1 MKNCETLERV
11 LKLSADDRE
20 KTGKVVA
27 RLFYSILRQN
37 SFTHAEIIDVTGHI
51 LDGLIKDIKV
61 NGKDKKSPVD
71 IQDHNIR
78 PSSKVVA

>member
-11 LKLSADDRE
+11 LKMSADDRA

-37 SFTHAEIIDVTGHI
+37 EFTHAEIMDVTGHI
-51 LDGLIKDIKV
+51 LDGVIKDIKA
-61 NGKDKKSPVD
+61 NGKDVKKPVD
-71 IQDHNIR
+71 LISR
-78 PSSKVVA
+78 PSSKEVA